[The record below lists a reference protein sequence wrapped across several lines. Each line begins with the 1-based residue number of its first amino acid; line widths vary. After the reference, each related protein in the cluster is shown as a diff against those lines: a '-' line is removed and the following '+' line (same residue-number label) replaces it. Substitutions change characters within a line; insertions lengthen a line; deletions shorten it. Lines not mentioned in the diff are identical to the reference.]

1 MLKLAMGLVAAGLVG
16 SAYGQQ
22 IIGIDFGDLNN
33 QTGGNYNNVTHLQNP
48 LFNLVDTTGAGT
60 GITLNVTD
68 SFWPG
73 SNTGGTGAPTG
84 DAAGLPASA
93 TADNLFGSLIQFGDF
108 LEPTGGV
115 TFGGLDATGA
125 TQYNFLFFASRMGV
139 SDNRESVY
147 SLDGANSGMAILNAA
162 NNTSNVALIDGIR
175 ANANGEITLSITA
188 SDNNTSANKFWYL
201 GYVQITVVP
210 APSTAALLGLGGLV
224 ATRRRR
230 G

>member
-1 MLKLAMGLVAAGLVG
+1 MLKLAMGMVAAGLVG
-16 SAYGQQ
+16 SAQGQ

-48 LFNLVDTTGAGT
+48 LFNLVDMNGAGT
-60 GITLNVTD
+60 GITLTVTD

-73 SNTGGTGAPTG
+73 SNTGGTATPSG
-84 DAAGLPASA
+84 DAAGIPASA
-93 TADNLFGSLIQFGDF
+93 TADNLFGSMISFGGF
-108 LEPTGGV
+108 LEPTGGI
-115 TFGGLDATGA
+115 TFGGLDASGA
-125 TQYNFLFFASRMGV
+125 TRYNFLCFGSRMNV
-139 SDNRESVY
+139 TDNRETVY
-147 SLDGANSGMAILNAA
+147 SLEGANAGMAALNTA

-175 ANANGEITLSITA
+175 ANANGEITLSVTA
-188 SDNNTSANKFWYL
+188 GANNTSANQFWYL

-230 G
+230 A